1 MVVGIFSLVAFGI
14 GFLLVNKKIKQLED
28 RIEALEHLINDA
40 INKEL

>member
-1 MVVGIFSLVAFGI
+1 MVVGIFSLVAFVA
-14 GFLLVNKKIKQLED
+14 GFFLFRIKIKQLEE

>member
-28 RIEALEHLINDA
+28 RIEALEHLVDDVVNE
-40 INKEL
+40 NN